1 MRLFHRYR
9 SISVLWFTT
18 CSSLAW
24 AAQWLISLRYQQRE
38 HFVCSAPLPFQH
50 QSIILFNFQLIEFIG
65 KKPELLQ
72 LPLLP
77 GKGRREGKI
86 KIPGNCTTV
95 RSSPSVASRRQPSVR
110 GILPL
115 PVGKHSTLKMHF
127 FLLDC
132 SSILSCPSLIILLF
146 YSKGL
151 RGLVTALYWVWNNA
165 RKAEGSW
172 EQLCQTPKFQGSAVP
187 LCVPKTVFQS

>member
-1 MRLFHRYR
+1 MRLSHRYR

-65 KKPELLQ
+65 KKSELLQ

-77 GKGRREGKI
+77 GKERREGKI

-127 FLLDC
+127 FPPGLLIYFELSFSHHLIVLFQRFKRISDC
-132 SSILSCPSLIILLF
+132 FILSL
-146 YSKGL
+146 
-151 RGLVTALYWVWNNA
+151 
-165 RKAEGSW
+165 E
-172 EQLCQTPKFQGSAVP
+172 
-187 LCVPKTVFQS
+187 